1 MKYLIVT
8 QTFPPRTG
16 GMQNVMGT
24 ISRKLA
30 NIKET
35 HVFPDHFLT
44 KNFNTFN
51 SKIHIHN
58 NFTPKIL
65 RHIVKRKLVSKVFE
79 HGDIVICDSWK
90 SVNAVPNVVKKI
102 IVLAHG
108 QEYLSI
114 IKKEKLI
121 KKSLD
126 RATHII
132 CSSNYTSNLI
142 DKLSITKTSKSVIP
156 PTYSLKKINKK
167 KKLNHEQTIEILS
180 MLSITRLEE
189 RKGLIPVLRALADL
203 NDKKLLKPFLWK
215 ICGEGKQ
222 ENEIKK
228 SILDLNLTDMV
239 KLIGK
244 VTDEKKEQ
252 LLGDS
257 DLFIMPS
264 YKVKNSIEGFGI
276 SYIEAASYGIP
287 SIAGV
292 DGGIKDAVFDRK
304 TGWCVNPLNSKEL
317 SNTLKEAI
325 NEANKRKKFGIEAQ
339 EKFLKIFL
347 GEKVF
352 GKFMKTIGS

>member
-16 GMQNVMGT
+16 GMQNVMEA
-24 ISRKLA
+24 ISKKLA
-30 NIKET
+30 NDKET

-44 KNFNTFN
+44 KNFNTLDSDF
-51 SKIHIHN
+51 HLHN
-58 NFTPKIL
+58 NYTPKIL
-65 RHIVKRKLVSKVFE
+65 RHLIKRKLVSKVYE
-79 HGDIVICDSWK
+79 DGDIVICDSWK
-90 SVNAVPNVVKKI
+90 SVNAVPNVVNKI

-108 QEYLSI
+108 QEYLSTM
-114 IKKEKLI
+114 KKSKLI

-132 CSSNYTSNLI
+132 CSSNYTSNLV
-142 DKLSITKTSKSVIP
+142 DKLNITKTNKSVIP
-156 PTYSLKKINKK
+156 PTYSLKKIYKK
-167 KKLNHEQTIEILS
+167 RKLKYEQTDDILS
-180 MLSITRLEE
+180 ILSITRLEE
-189 RKGLIPVLRALADL
+189 RKGLIPVLRALANL
-203 NDKKLLKPFLWK
+203 NDKHLLKPFMWK

-228 SILDLNLTDMV
+228 FILDSNLSDMV
-239 KLIGK
+239 KLIGS
-244 VTDEKKEQ
+244 VTDKKKEQ
-252 LLGDS
+252 LLHNS

-292 DGGIKDAVFDRK
+292 DGGTKDAVSDK
-304 TGWCVNPLNSKEL
+304 ETGWCINPLDSKKL
-317 SNTLKEAI
+317 SDTLKEAI
-325 NEANKRKKFGIEAQ
+325 NEENKRKKFGIAAK

-352 GKFMKTIGS
+352 RKFMNTIRS